1 MGRTSDLS
9 GIAAMLAATATF
21 VVGDTFMKLVTED
34 LPPFEVLF
42 LRSLAASLACAVLL
56 VGRGEWRAISGV
68 LDPRALLRATAET
81 LCTLCYVVALARM
94 PIADVIAILQTVPLI
109 VILGAAVLLRER
121 IGPLRIT
128 LVLVGFAGAL
138 MVAQPETTGV
148 SPAAL
153 FAFAAALMG
162 AARDLLGRSVPT
174 RIPVTV
180 INFATMLIMMV
191 AAGTMSLSLETWT
204 APTGRHLVFV
214 SLAGLFVAFGHVG
227 LLLAYRLGR
236 PASVAPFFYSF
247 AFWGVVSGLIVWGS
261 LPNAL
266 ALAGVTLIAG
276 SGIAIVMLNRR
287 RGHEEVAL
295 TDAL

>member
-21 VVGDTFMKLVTED
+21 VVGDTFMKLVTEH

-68 LDPRALLRATAET
+68 LEPRALLRAAAET

-121 IGPLRIT
+121 IGPLRIA

-138 MVAQPETTGV
+138 LVAQPGTSGL

-153 FAFAAALMG
+153 LAFAAALMG
-162 AARDLLGRSVPT
+162 AARDLIGRSVPA

-180 INFATMLIMMV
+180 INFATMLMMTV
-191 AAGTMSLSLETWT
+191 AAGAMSLGVETWT

-214 SLAGLFVAFGHVG
+214 GLAGLFVAFGHVG

-236 PASVAPFFYSF
+236 PAAVAPFFYGF
-247 AFWGVVSGLIVWGS
+247 ALWGVVSGLIIWGV
-261 LPNAL
+261 LPNTL
-266 ALAGVTLIAG
+266 ALAGIALIAG
-276 SGIAIVMLNRR
+276 SGIAIVVLDRR
-287 RGHEEVAL
+287 RGRGEIAL